1 MSGALPRLGVLHAP
15 NAAANLRDLV
25 LAGRDRCEVVL
36 LVRRE
41 VAAAEPDLVRLG
53 QALATVVVIG
63 DDVPHELS
71 ALGLDGLV
79 TFHDAELEACDAAVR
94 DLGLPG
100 ATEADRPWD
109 KLVQRRLLNAAGV
122 STVRSAPVD
131 SPAGLFEAA
140 AEIGLPAVLKPR
152 RGTASTDLSFL
163 TGPADL
169 EAEPGRRER
178 WAGLVLEQLIQRAP
192 HPSGRRWLADYV
204 SVETVTHRGRHTH
217 VAVFDK
223 TPLAVAGGTGPSRH
237 AVRETGDVLPAQLPP
252 HVYDA
257 VLATTS
263 AALTALTVR
272 DRVSHTEL
280 RVSTDGVEVIEV
292 NGRLGGEVAG
302 MIAMMG
308 GSGLVRAA
316 FDVALGRRPE
326 LIAPT
331 RPEVLVSLYVPF
343 PERSGPVRSA
353 VTRAQVRELPGVVR
367 VDEVAQH
374 GAARSDTAFHAVKVL
389 LTAADADSA
398 GRLVRSV
405 ATRVA
410 RLYEADGLGT
420 DPWLH
425 QLTRES
431 DGLDAAP
438 DTTGADSTAPDS
450 TAPIGAGSRGDTV

>member
-1 MSGALPRLGVLHAP
+1 MSGTLPRLGVLHAP
-15 NAAANLRDLV
+15 HAAANLRDLV

-36 LVRRE
+36 VVRRE
-41 VAAAEPDLVRLG
+41 VAAAEPDMVRLG
-53 QALATVVVIG
+53 RALATVEVIG
-63 DDVPHELS
+63 DDVPRELA

-79 TFHDAELEACDAAVR
+79 TFHDAELEAYDAAVR

-100 ATEADRPWD
+100 ATEVDHPWD

-131 SPAGLFEAA
+131 SPEGLVAAA
-140 AEIGLPAVLKPR
+140 AEVGLPAVLKPR

-169 EAEPGRRER
+169 EAEPGRREN
-178 WAGLVLEQLIQRAP
+178 WSGLVLEQMIERAA

-204 SVETVTHRGRHTH
+204 SVETVTHQGEHTH

-223 TPLAVAGGTGPSRH
+223 TPLAVAGGDGPCRH

-252 HVYDA
+252 HVYEA

-263 AALTALTVR
+263 AALDALTVR

-280 RVSTDGVEVIEV
+280 RVSQDGVEVIEV

-302 MIAMMG
+302 MIGMMG

-316 FDVALGRRPE
+316 FDLALGRRPE
-326 LIAPT
+326 AAAPT
-331 RPEVLVSLYVPF
+331 RPDVLISLYVPF
-343 PERSGPVRSA
+343 PERSGPVRST
-353 VTRAQVRELPGVVR
+353 VTRTQVRELPGVVR

-374 GAARSDTAFHAVKVL
+374 GAARADTAFHAVKVL
-389 LTAADADSA
+389 IIAPDADAA
-398 GRLVRSV
+398 GPLVRTV

-410 RLYEADGLGT
+410 RLFEADGLGA
-420 DPWLH
+420 DPWLD
-425 QLTRES
+425 QLAGDPGEPSAET
-431 DGLDAAP
+431 GGM
-438 DTTGADSTAPDS
+438 TT
-450 TAPIGAGSRGDTV
+450 